1 MPRLSNLPIDG
12 FTLALV
18 ATVAAATVLPVSGAT
33 ATIFHWVA
41 DFAIAW
47 LFFLHGA
54 RLPREAVVS
63 GITHWRLHLLVFLLT
78 YALFPL
84 LGLAVTGLLRDNGLP
99 APLAT
104 GILFLCVLP
113 STVQSSIAFTSIAR
127 GNVPAAI
134 CSATLSNL
142 SGIVLT
148 PLLVAVLL
156 NAQGA
161 EISLDSVEVIAGQ
174 LLLPFALGQLF
185 SRWVGPW
192 TVRNKKVLQYTDRS
206 SVLLV
211 VYLAFSEAVVRG
223 LWHQVPPES
232 LAMLLAISAAIL
244 TVLVVS
250 ATLLARRLGFSLPDE
265 AAIVFCGS
273 KKSLISGVPMAGV
286 LFSPATI
293 GMVLLPVMIFH
304 QLQLMVCAVLAR
316 RFAERAGEMEG
327 EAVRPRTT

>member
-1 MPRLSNLPIDG
+1 MPRLPIDG

-18 ATVAAATVLPVSGAT
+18 ATVAAASVLPVSGTPAT
-33 ATIFHWVA
+33 VVHWVA
-41 DFAIAW
+41 DIAIAW

-54 RLPREAVVS
+54 RLPREAVIS

-78 YALFPL
+78 YALFPV
-84 LGLAVTGLLRDNGLP
+84 LGLAVTRLLGDSLLP
-99 APLAT
+99 GPLAT
-104 GILFLCVLP
+104 GVLFLCVLP
-113 STVQSSIAFTSIAR
+113 STVQSSIAFTSIAK

-148 PLLVAVLL
+148 PLLVAILL
-156 NAQGA
+156 NATGA
-161 EISLDSVEVIAGQ
+161 EMSLDSVETIAVQ
-174 LLLPFALGQLF
+174 LLLPFVLGQAL

-192 TVRNKKVLQYTDRS
+192 AARNKKVLQYTDRS

-211 VYLAFSEAVVRG
+211 VYLAFSEAVIRG
-223 LWHQVPPES
+223 LWHQVPPAS
-232 LAMLLAISAAIL
+232 LAVLLAVSAAIL
-244 TVLVVS
+244 AVVMIGS
-250 ATLLARRLGFSLPDE
+250 TLLARRLGFSLPDE

-304 QLQLMVCAVLAR
+304 QLQLMVCAVVAR
-316 RFAERAGEMEG
+316 RFAERAEAEASNGEPV
-327 EAVRPRTT
+327 AVRP